1 MMKSSKNRGKP
12 NLTDV
17 KTEREG
23 SASLTVGFT
32 SEKPSPQF
40 YSDVPVSESVSD
52 LGLIQN

>member
-23 SASLTVGFT
+23 SASLTVGFI
-32 SEKPSPQF
+32 SEKPSHQF
-40 YSDVPVSESVSD
+40 YSDVPVSKSVSD